1 MDHESTDPH
10 CHLLKTPCLHQLL
23 QQRNMGMK
31 HHRSNRVNY
40 VEVEDTVYTSLKAT
54 DKYFPKTIQT
64 SINKCLRA
72 GTCLSVRSTSM
83 ACVPQH
89 TLNSSPPLPSPN
101 VWHRTV
107 EREMSA
113 ITTKDRRSKTS
124 QTLIHIVSLSAQK
137 INSSLLDLN
146 KNTHGT
152 FLISCGSHRLQQKLL
167 GRSFCLPSTPLSLS
181 LSHSEKKPA

>member
-31 HHRSNRVNY
+31 HHRSDRVNY
-40 VEVEDTVYTSLKAT
+40 VEVEDTVYSSLKAT

-89 TLNSSPPLPSPN
+89 TLNSSPSSPQPQCLAQN
-101 VWHRTV
+101 CGEGD
-107 EREMSA
+107 ERHND
-113 ITTKDRRSKTS
+113 KRQKVKN
-124 QTLIHIVSLSAQK
+124 QPNPNPHCFIVCLE
-137 INSSLLDLN
+137 N
-146 KNTHGT
+146 KLFFVG
-152 FLISCGSHRLQQKLL
+152 FK
-167 GRSFCLPSTPLSLS
+167 
-181 LSHSEKKPA
+181 